1 MSGGGKGGEQTTEI
15 KLPKDIEDA
24 AKENLKLAKK
34 VGRLPYAPYFGP
46 SVAAFTPAQEAAF
59 QGADAAASAFGLPG
73 AAAGAMPAPQ
83 NVGGMRGYS
92 TEPLYEQAMG
102 KVPPEILKL
111 YNSFF
116 FPGNQQ
122 QGSSPVSAQSF
133 TSPQLVNKLRQQNS
147 VDQRRRNTIA
157 AFK

>member
-24 AKENLKLAKK
+24 AKANLELAKK
-34 VGRLPYAPYFGP
+34 VGSLPYAPYFGP

-83 NVGGMRGYS
+83 SVGGMSGYS
-92 TEPLYEQAMG
+92 TKPFYDQAMDQ
-102 KVPPEILKL
+102 VPSEILKL

-116 FPGNQQ
+116 FPNNQKQ
-122 QGSSPVSAQSF
+122 KSSGAQPYSPNQLTMMPNQRDAAAVS
-133 TSPQLVNKLRQQNS
+133 RNS
-147 VDQRRRNTIA
+147 MA